1 MQKKIR
7 MGYLISRYPAISHTF
22 ILREVRGLRELG
34 FEIETASINCLDRP
48 MEALTGDEKEEVART
63 FYVKSAGWRG
73 GLAATWTAFFSSPT
87 AYLRGLW
94 FALRMGGTDPRRMVF
109 ALFYLVEAALIGRW
123 MKQNRLDHLHV
134 HFATPAAMVGLI
146 ATRLFPFTFSMT
158 VHGPDEFYDTT
169 DYRLREK
176 IAGASFITCISSY
189 ARSQL
194 MKLSPV
200 TQWSKFDIARLGVF
214 PSVFAPETRKDAGN
228 QGESFEILC
237 VGRLVPAKGQQVL
250 IAAVERL
257 VKEGRRVRLRLIGDG
272 PDRAALEA
280 EVARRGLDE
289 HVIFAGAVN
298 QDRIREFYA
307 RADVFALA
315 SFAEGVPVVLMEAMA
330 MEIPCVST
338 CITGIPELIRPGQ
351 DGLLV
356 PPSDEEALAT
366 ALARLMDE
374 PELRVSL
381 GRAGRQRVESKYN
394 LERNIGRLAEIFR
407 HRLANQLAL
416 SEVGQ

>member
-87 AYLRGLW
+87 AFMRGLW
-94 FALRMGGTDPRRMVF
+94 FALRMGGTDQRRMVF

-214 PSVFAPETRKDAGN
+214 PSVFAPETRKDAGT
-228 QGESFEILC
+228 QGEWFEILC

-250 IAAVERL
+250 VAAVERL

-272 PDRAALEA
+272 PDRAALET

-366 ALARLMDE
+366 ALARLMDD
-374 PELRVSL
+374 PALRVSL
-381 GRAGRQRVESKYN
+381 GRAGRQRVKSKYN

>member
-34 FEIETASINCLDRP
+34 FEIETASINGLDRP
-48 MEALTGDEKEEVART
+48 MAALAGEEREEAGRT

-73 GLAATWTAFFSSPT
+73 ALAATLTAFLCSPT
-87 AYLRGLW
+87 AFLRGLR
-94 FALRMGGTDPRRMVF
+94 FALRIGGTDPRRMVF
-109 ALFYLVEAALIGRW
+109 ALFYLVEAALIGGW
-123 MKQNRLDHLHV
+123 MKRNRLDHLHV
-134 HFATPAAMVGLI
+134 HFATPAATVGLI
-146 ATRLFPFTFSMT
+146 VTRLFPFTFSMT

-176 IAGASFITCISSY
+176 IAGASFIACISSF

-200 TQWSKFDIARLGVF
+200 TQWTKFDIARLGVF
-214 PSVFAPETRKDAGN
+214 PSIFAPAPRNGAG
-228 QGESFEILC
+228 EWFEILC

-250 IAAVERL
+250 IAAVDRL
-257 VKEGRRVRLRLIGDG
+257 VREGRRVRLRLIGDG

-280 EVARRGLDE
+280 EVARRELSE
-289 HVIFAGAVN
+289 HVIFTGAVN

-307 RADVFALA
+307 QADVFALA
-315 SFAEGVPVVLMEAMA
+315 SFAEGIPVVLMEAMA

-356 PPSDEEALAT
+356 PPSDEKELAK

-374 PELRVSL
+374 PELRAEL
-381 GRAGRQRVESKYN
+381 GQAGRQRVESKYN

-407 HRLANQLAL
+407 ARLSNQLSI
-416 SEVGQ
+416 SEVGR